1 MIASHISINTVLLVA
16 MLVAVLWTVMGRSLL
31 KATIGLA
38 ATSAIIS
45 ILMFRLNSPLA
56 AVFELS
62 VCTGLITV
70 VFVSTISLTKPL
82 THKEIAE
89 LSKERHKRFGYLPIL
104 IIVTSLVL
112 TLVRI
117 KNNIITPPAAEIVTD
132 VRHVMWN
139 MRQLDMIG
147 QILVVIVGALGV
159 VILFE
164 ERGKDEW

>member
-1 MIASHISINTVLLVA
+1 MTVSYISIDSGLLVIMIA
-16 MLVAVLWTVMGRSLL
+16 AVLWTVMGRSLL

-38 ATSAIIS
+38 VTSAIIT
-45 ILMFRLNSPLA
+45 ILMFRMNSPLA

-82 THKEIAE
+82 THKEIVD

-104 IIVTSLVL
+104 MIVTSIIL
-112 TLVRI
+112 TLIKV
-117 KNNIITPPAAEIVTD
+117 KNNITMPPAAETITD
-132 VRHVMWN
+132 VRYVMWN

-147 QILVVIVGALGV
+147 QIIVVIIGALGV

-164 ERGKDEW
+164 ERRKDEW

>member
-1 MIASHISINTVLLVA
+1 MTIPHISIDTILLFTMVA
-16 MLVAVLWTVMGRSLL
+16 AALWTVMGRSLL

-38 ATSAIIS
+38 ITSAIIS

-82 THKEIAE
+82 THKEIVE
-89 LSKERHKRFGYLPIL
+89 LSKERHKRFGYLPII
-104 IIVTSLVL
+104 IIVTAIVL
-112 TLVRI
+112 TLI
-117 KNNIITPPAAEIVTD
+117 KIRNNVAVAPGADITAD
-132 VRHVMWN
+132 VRQVMWN
-139 MRQLDMIG
+139 IRHLDMFG
-147 QILVVIVGALGV
+147 QILIIIAGALGV

-164 ERGKDEW
+164 ERKRDEW

>member
-1 MIASHISINTVLLVA
+1 MMASYMSIDAALLVI
-16 MLVAVLWTVMGRSLL
+16 MIVAVLWTVMGRSLL

-38 ATSAIIS
+38 VTSAVIT

-82 THKEIAE
+82 THKEIVD

-104 IIVTSLVL
+104 MIVTSIVL
-112 TLVRI
+112 TLIKI
-117 KNNIITPPAAEIVTD
+117 KNNITIPPAVGAAAD
-132 VRHVMWN
+132 VKHVMWN

-147 QILVVIVGALGV
+147 QIIVVIIGALGV

-164 ERGKDEW
+164 ERRRDEW

>member
-132 VRHVMWN
+132 VRRVMWN

>member
-1 MIASHISINTVLLVA
+1 MMAPYISIDAGLLVI
-16 MLVAVLWTVMGRSLL
+16 MLAAVLWTVMGRSLL

-38 ATSAIIS
+38 VTSAVIT

-82 THKEIAE
+82 THKEIVE
-89 LSKERHKRFGYLPIL
+89 FSRERHKRFGYLPIL
-104 IIVTSLVL
+104 MIVTSIVL
-112 TLVRI
+112 TLIKI
-117 KNNIITPPAAEIVTD
+117 KNNVIVPPVTDTVTD
-132 VRHVMWN
+132 VRYVMWN
-139 MRQLDMIG
+139 VRQLDMIG
-147 QILVVIVGALGV
+147 QIIVVIIGALGV

-164 ERGKDEW
+164 ERRRDEW

>member
-16 MLVAVLWTVMGRSLL
+16 MLIAVLWTVMGRSLL

-82 THKEIAE
+82 THKEIVE
-89 LSKERHKRFGYLPIL
+89 LSKERHKRFSYLPVL

-117 KNNIITPPAAEIVTD
+117 KNNIITPPAVEIMTD